1 MAAGQSMTI
10 TINAENKAAPV
21 IDDVKKQFK
30 DLAEGIGDS
39 MESANEETEKS
50 GSKLGGVLKSVLG
63 GITGLF
69 GGIAG
74 VVGGIFSGV
83 VKLAGSIFSGLID
96 VVKGV
101 VGGIISAFKLLPDAV
116 GLIFNKVT
124 AIAIGAFG
132 FVVVKLGEAAAKSEA
147 MGTALERLAKR
158 TGSSSAEIIA
168 AIKRGSGETIS
179 KLDAMRVANEALIAK
194 LDLTP
199 EKFERLAAVAD
210 LLADAVGGDTAEAFA
225 SLIQAIKGGND
236 KLLEGV
242 GINIE
247 AEAVFADYAK
257 TLKKSVTDLT
267 EAEKSQALLNAVLIE
282 GDRLMKEAEGSAD
295 LLGDAYDRINVLLA
309 DGFTEAADAV
319 RGGLLTVSTA
329 LEPILIST
337 KGWIEANRELIT
349 SKVGEFAEK
358 LADAISRFANRLPE
372 IIDLVGNV
380 LAKAFEI
387 AGKAGEIAWNV
398 ITNVIGG
405 AMREFDIFRDALLGL
420 LEGKD
425 FSIEGSVLLQTFR
438 VIKTQAKLAALEIA
452 AAFNKQ
458 FGEMSLGIATK
469 VTEIGLQL
477 NKLQDNFSKVER
489 FGKVYEQVVT
499 LGYAEGTIGQAMDQ
513 RYVEQAELQME
524 RNQIELGRPKSS
536 DDIGDRIK
544 ESIGAAKLEA
554 DTELL
559 RLGLVAKEA
568 QGAGD
573 RVRAAASKSVSDLTS
588 QVALFFSTDEER
600 AAAELEATENANAS
614 AVGAMD
620 SAVKV
625 AQAVIAEQKRA
636 RAEYEK
642 ARAAFDEMLRQRG
655 LGSDYGGVQAVSAGG

>member
-499 LGYAEGTIGQAMDQ
+499 LGYAEGTIGQAMEQ
-513 RYVEQAELQME
+513 RYVEQAEIQME

>member
-387 AGKAGEIAWNV
+387 AGKAGEISWNV

-554 DTELL
+554 DTELV

>member
-387 AGKAGEIAWNV
+387 AGKAGEISWNV

-452 AAFNKQ
+452 SAFNKQ

-489 FGKVYEQVVT
+489 FAKVYEQVTT

-554 DTELL
+554 DTELV